1 MIFRC
6 GNGASGC
13 KGLVK
18 EGSERAEFR
27 CVDTIRINK
36 LGAND
41 SCFRDFTHDVGQ
53 KPLGFWRARQE
64 SNLRPLA
71 SEANTLSTEL
81 RALVEKL
88 VTPPL

>member
-6 GNGASGC
+6 GSGASGG

-36 LGAND
+36 LGVND
-41 SCFRDFTHDVGQ
+41 SGFRNFPHDVSQ
-53 KPLGFWRARQE
+53 NPL
-64 SNLRPLA
+64 
-71 SEANTLSTEL
+71 
-81 RALVEKL
+81 
-88 VTPPL
+88 